1 MVTIGGRCR
10 SGIVAMGMGLLVL
23 ATVQLLPSLGT
34 TESSTERDATRQ
46 ILLGSRHLGAHGLG
60 YNAQSQAELAK
71 QLSPAAI
78 PTLLNLLVHDRE
90 TQVGAIFG
98 LASQC
103 GAAIMPILDAAQRHA
118 VPSINLS
125 DLRDALT
132 LMERAEVCSTSD
144 QQRAGE
150 AIKTL
155 DRIIEDE
162 NVKRRR
168 AVDEQTAR
176 QAEIT
181 RHGLLMLDPEGRES
195 VSVNDCLA
203 VVWESVRAAG
213 IDPTKSESSQRL
225 LNRQIANCYHLGPK
239 STN

>member
-1 MVTIGGRCR
+1 MVTIGGRCW

-34 TESSTERDATRQ
+34 TQSSTERDAIRQ
-46 ILLGSRHLGAHGLG
+46 IILGSRHLGAHGLG
-60 YNAQSQAELAK
+60 YNAQSQAALAK

-103 GAAIMPILDAAQRHA
+103 GAAIMPMLDAAQRHT

-144 QQRAGE
+144 QRRAGE

-162 NVKRRR
+162 NARRR
-168 AVDEQTAR
+168 QAVDEQRAR
-176 QAEIT
+176 QAETT
-181 RHGLLMLDPEGRES
+181 RHGILMLDPEGRQS
-195 VSVNDCLA
+195 VSANDCLA

-213 IDPTKSESSQRL
+213 IDPTKSESSQQL
-225 LNRQIANCYHLGPK
+225 LIRQIANCYHLGPK

>member
-10 SGIVAMGMGLLVL
+10 SGIVAMGMGLLVIV
-23 ATVQLLPSLGT
+23 TVQLLPSLST
-34 TESSTERDATRQ
+34 AESSTERDAIRQ
-46 ILLGSRHLGAHGLG
+46 IILGSRHLGAHGLG
-60 YNAQSQAELAK
+60 YNTQSQAELAK

-103 GAAIMPILDAAQRHA
+103 GAAIMPILDAAQRHT

-162 NVKRRR
+162 NARRR
-168 AVDEQTAR
+168 RGVDEQRAR
-176 QAEIT
+176 QTEIT
-181 RHGLLMLDPEGRES
+181 RHGILMLDPEGRQS
-195 VSVNDCLA
+195 VSANDCLA
-203 VVWESVRAAG
+203 VVSESVRAAG
-213 IDPTKSESSQRL
+213 IDPTKSESSQQL
-225 LNRQIANCYHLGPK
+225 LIRQIANCYHLGPK